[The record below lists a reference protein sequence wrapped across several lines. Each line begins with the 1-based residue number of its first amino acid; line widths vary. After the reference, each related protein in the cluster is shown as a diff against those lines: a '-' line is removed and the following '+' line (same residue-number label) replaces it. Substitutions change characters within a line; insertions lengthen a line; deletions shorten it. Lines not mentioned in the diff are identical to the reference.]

1 MSDEPGEH
9 VKSREASSH
18 EVFVLESSDLNST
31 VAPTAVELGSDS
43 SMEQSCSVAST
54 ATQDVDNS
62 FWTQPFVVETYSYD
76 HAYGF
81 RECDG
86 DGDVFSPLFGTWLDD
101 ANHDMQFPF

>member
-1 MSDEPGEH
+1 MCDEPRKN
-9 VKSREASSH
+9 VKSREASSQ
-18 EVFVLESSDLNST
+18 VFVLESSDLNST

-54 ATQDVDNS
+54 ATQEYVDNS

-86 DGDVFSPLFGTWLDD
+86 AGDVFSPLFGTWLDD
-101 ANHDMQFPF
+101 VNHMHCPF